1 LAEAQGG
8 KRVVL
13 FVDAAHFIF
22 GAFLSHVWCFVR
34 VFLRSPSGRQRFN
47 VLGALDAVTRQVHL
61 FTNETYIT
69 ATSVC
74 SLLSQVAAFYAPWNL
89 PITLFL
95 DNARYQRCH
104 LVRDHAKALGLELAF
119 LPSYSPNLNLIERYW
134 RWVKKRCLNAR
145 YHPDFASMKNT
156 ILTTI
161 VSAHYDYADSLK
173 ILLSWN
179 FQLFS
184 KIVVI

>member
-1 LAEAQGG
+1 MAEAQAG

-13 FVDAAHFIF
+13 FVDAAHFVF
-22 GAFLSHVWCFVR
+22 GAFLSHVRCFTR

-74 SLLSQVAAFYAPWNL
+74 SLLSQVAAFYAPRNV

-95 DNARYQRCH
+95 DNARYQRCQW
-104 LVRDHAKALGLELAF
+104 VMDHARALGLELVF

-156 ILTTI
+156 ILNTI
-161 VSAHYDYADSLK
+161 ASAHHDYAAPLK
-173 ILLSWN
+173 TLLSWK

-184 KIVVI
+184 KIVII